1 MQKFPHYVDNTYKI
15 QPKTCTHCFGE
26 NDAPMIYVSSCCFH
40 SFIASTFFYIIH
52 FRLDFH
58 FLFTECMALGAYF
71 RFLGYF
77 VLISNLYLSDW
88 FYYIRLFEF
97 LFKVHLRV
105 WARFAFF
112 LRFYSFSMLLLCV
125 FFIPFIRSYS
135 IFIHRVRS
143 ISSWCVC
150 CFFVVARSMHTACS
164 WEQCVFFAIS
174 SIEWRDKY
182 DETWNICEKSFIPLF
197 FCRMHSCKYFFVIV
211 VVGFSLLV
219 SLWFNNSQALVWYT
233 VHVQSERC
241 DFFYNYSLPADVVL
255 TNATR

>member
-1 MQKFPHYVDNTYKI
+1 MSSFCVFP
-15 QPKTCTHCFGE
+15 
-26 NDAPMIYVSSCCFH
+26 SLL
-40 SFIASTFFYIIH
+40 FFQHVVAVCI
-52 FRLDFH
+52 
-58 FLFTECMALGAYF
+58 
-71 RFLGYF
+71 
-77 VLISNLYLSDW
+77 
-88 FYYIRLFEF
+88 
-97 LFKVHLRV
+97 
-105 WARFAFF
+105 
-112 LRFYSFSMLLLCV
+112 FYSFYSFIFYLYSSCSQHLFVVCV
-125 FFIPFIRSYS
+125 L
-135 IFIHRVRS
+135 
-143 ISSWCVC
+143 
-150 CFFVVARSMHTACS
+150 FFVVARSMHTACS

-174 SIEWRDKY
+174 SIQWRDKY